1 MKGGH
6 SGWPWEVAGGGG
18 CAAGA
23 VPPELPRHLYAK
35 EVGATSTRDV
45 RPWVL
50 VLLRK
55 HGGAGATAFLQ

>member
-1 MKGGH
+1 MALGG
-6 SGWPWEVAGGGG
+6 GWRGG

>member
-1 MKGGH
+1 M
-6 SGWPWEVAGGGG
+6 

-35 EVGATSTRDV
+35 EEVGATSTRDV

-50 VLLRK
+50 VLLCK